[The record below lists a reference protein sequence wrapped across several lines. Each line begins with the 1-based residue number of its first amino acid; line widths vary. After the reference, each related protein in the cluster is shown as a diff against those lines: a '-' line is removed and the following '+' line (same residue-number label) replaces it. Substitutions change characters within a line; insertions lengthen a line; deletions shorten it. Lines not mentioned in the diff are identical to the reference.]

1 MKALNSS
8 LEKGVFESAKRASMS
23 FSEST
28 PIFYHIC
35 LSRMVVGY
43 QSVIYMPC
51 APARRQI
58 FPKTAS
64 ENGIIFGINMSGEL
78 PMQGR
83 RGAMVKYSAAYSTC
97 AERFLLRG
105 W

>member
-1 MKALNSS
+1 
-8 LEKGVFESAKRASMS
+8 MS
-23 FSEST
+23 ISYLHAVRT
-28 PIFYHIC
+28 
-35 LSRMVVGY
+35 GG
-43 QSVIYMPC
+43 
-51 APARRQI
+51 RQI